1 MDDPLPTSKTC
12 KIYKVTQKL
21 TKYWNLVMS
30 HSRGKV
36 ALCTWFEFQGFTD
49 MTSFKHQVLIITW
62 VPRWLA
68 TIFNWMDYI
77 NLGLCFEMRN
87 PSVALMMCYV
97 SRAVFREVVLHAM
110 TEDLGWYLAL
120 LSAKLSIACWHLSPG
135 YLCSL
140 DTSPSAI
147 FLTNYKCK
155 FSQIRKSSHLF
166 HWPSS

>member
-1 MDDPLPTSKTC
+1 MHM
-12 KIYKVTQKL
+12 V
-21 TKYWNLVMS
+21 WV
-30 HSRGKV
+30 SRFHRYDF
-36 ALCTWFEFQGFTD
+36 L
-49 MTSFKHQVLIITW
+49 QVLNITW

-68 TIFNWMDYI
+68 TILNWMDYI
-77 NLGLCFEMRN
+77 NLGLCFEMNN

-110 TEDLGWYLAL
+110 TEDLGWYLAQ

-147 FLTNYKCK
+147 FLTNYKWK
-155 FSQIRKSSHLF
+155 FSQIRKKQPLISTTIFLVLVTEKLLIEVC
-166 HWPSS
+166 

>member
-1 MDDPLPTSKTC
+1 MHMVWVS
-12 KIYKVTQKL
+12 
-21 TKYWNLVMS
+21 
-30 HSRGKV
+30 
-36 ALCTWFEFQGFTD
+36 
-49 MTSFKHQVLIITW
+49 SFHRYDFLQVLHITW

-77 NLGLCFEMRN
+77 NLGLCFEMNN

-110 TEDLGWYLAL
+110 TEDLGWYLAQ

-147 FLTNYKCK
+147 FLTNYKWK
-155 FSQIRKSSHLF
+155 FSQIRKKQPLISTTIFLVLVTEKLLIEVC
-166 HWPSS
+166 

>member
-1 MDDPLPTSKTC
+1 MHM
-12 KIYKVTQKL
+12 V
-21 TKYWNLVMS
+21 WV
-30 HSRGKV
+30 SRFHRYDF
-36 ALCTWFEFQGFTD
+36 L
-49 MTSFKHQVLIITW
+49 QVLNITW

-68 TIFNWMDYI
+68 TILNWMDYI
-77 NLGLCFEMRN
+77 NLGLCFEIHN

-110 TEDLGWYLAL
+110 TEDLGWYLAQ

-147 FLTNYKCK
+147 FLTNYKWK
-155 FSQIRKSSHLF
+155 FSQIRKKQPLISTTIFLVLVTEKLLIEVC
-166 HWPSS
+166 

>member
-1 MDDPLPTSKTC
+1 MHM
-12 KIYKVTQKL
+12 V
-21 TKYWNLVMS
+21 WV
-30 HSRGKV
+30 SRFHRYDF
-36 ALCTWFEFQGFTD
+36 L
-49 MTSFKHQVLIITW
+49 QVLNITW
-62 VPRWLA
+62 LPRWLA
-68 TIFNWMDYI
+68 TIFNSIGYI
-77 NLGLCFEMRN
+77 NIGLCPEMHN

-110 TEDLGWYLAL
+110 TEDLGWYLAQ

-155 FSQIRKSSHLF
+155 FSQIRKKQPPISTTIFLVLVTDKLLIEVC
-166 HWPSS
+166 

>member
-1 MDDPLPTSKTC
+1 MHM
-12 KIYKVTQKL
+12 V
-21 TKYWNLVMS
+21 WV
-30 HSRGKV
+30 SRFHRYDF
-36 ALCTWFEFQGFTD
+36 L
-49 MTSFKHQVLIITW
+49 QVLNITW

-68 TIFNWMDYI
+68 TILNWMDYI
-77 NLGLCFEMRN
+77 NLGLCFEIHN
-87 PSVALMMCYV
+87 PSVTLIMCYV

-110 TEDLGWYLAL
+110 TEDLGWYLAQ

-155 FSQIRKSSHLF
+155 FSQFRKKQPPISTTIFLVLVTDKLLIEVC
-166 HWPSS
+166 

>member
-1 MDDPLPTSKTC
+1 MHM
-12 KIYKVTQKL
+12 V
-21 TKYWNLVMS
+21 WV
-30 HSRGKV
+30 SRFHRYDF
-36 ALCTWFEFQGFTD
+36 L
-49 MTSFKHQVLIITW
+49 QVLNITW
-62 VPRWLA
+62 LPRWLA

-77 NLGLCFEMRN
+77 NLGLCFEIHN

-110 TEDLGWYLAL
+110 TEDLGWYLAQ

-147 FLTNYKCK
+147 FLTNYKWK
-155 FSQIRKSSHLF
+155 FSQIRKKQPLISTTIFLVLVTEKLLIEVC
-166 HWPSS
+166 

>member
-1 MDDPLPTSKTC
+1 MHM
-12 KIYKVTQKL
+12 V
-21 TKYWNLVMS
+21 WV
-30 HSRGKV
+30 SRFHRYDF
-36 ALCTWFEFQGFTD
+36 L
-49 MTSFKHQVLIITW
+49 QVLNITW
-62 VPRWLA
+62 LPRWLA

-77 NLGLCFEMRN
+77 NLGLCFEMHN

-110 TEDLGWYLAL
+110 TEDLGWYLAQ

-147 FLTNYKCK
+147 FLTNYKWK
-155 FSQIRKSSHLF
+155 FSQIRKKQPLISTTIFLVLVTEKLLIEVC
-166 HWPSS
+166 